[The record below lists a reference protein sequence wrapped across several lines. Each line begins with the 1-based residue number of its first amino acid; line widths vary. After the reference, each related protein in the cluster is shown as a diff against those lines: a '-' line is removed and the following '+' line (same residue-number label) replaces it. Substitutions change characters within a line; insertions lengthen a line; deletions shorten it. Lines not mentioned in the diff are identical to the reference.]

1 MSTINISIPFDEE
14 KLKALDFTL
23 GKDNTTAQKRVEKM
37 LLELYEQIVP
47 EALREY
53 VDSKAAPATP
63 KPKRPAKSTTPKP
76 QTASAKPSLSAVAPA
91 KEDERNG

>member
-37 LLELYEQIVP
+37 LLDLYENTVP

-53 VDSKAAPATP
+53 VDSKSAPPAP
-63 KPKRPAKSTTPKP
+63 KPKRPVKPTAPKP
-76 QTASAKPSLSAVAPA
+76 QTAPAKLSPSATQT
-91 KEDERNG
+91 KEDEKNG